1 MKYFYPK
8 QKIHERWI
16 RKRLLLK
23 TLLIMKIQLVLLLI
37 SLQVSAHDFAQKVTL
52 NEKNVS
58 IAAILEKI
66 TNETGVYFWYDNS
79 IISNKNVSV
88 YCKNLPLEKALDEI
102 CIDQSFI
109 YEKINNNIY
118 TFKKKE
124 IVVTKNT
131 PAVTENLPPLPP
143 PVHIKGRVTDEK
155 GQPLIKASIIVKGTR
170 YGTTTNENGEF
181 SLDVSNT
188 VTHLIISYIGY
199 ENVEVNIN
207 GRTEFNIILK
217 STTEQQQEVVVV
229 GYGTQRKYDVTG
241 SISTISTN
249 SIKDIPVGS
258 VDQIMQG
265 KASGV
270 AVTQNTGAPGA
281 GVSVII
287 RGQASFGT
295 STPLY
300 VIDGIPTDDGINEIS
315 PNDIE
320 SISVLKDAS
329 SASIYGARAAN
340 GVVLITTKK
349 GLSGKPRLSLNFY
362 TGWQSPAHL
371 IKMANS
377 KEYLNAYNTAAAN
390 DSIEGSISNRALLPL
405 EMLDTLPDV
414 NWQKAIL
421 KTAPVSSINIGIVGG
436 NENTKYALSGTYYTQ
451 DGMIINSGFQKGNL
465 HTSLT
470 STLSRFFKV
479 GTNLNLSYSQNR
491 QVGSS
496 GDGYGSGNPG
506 ASVVRYALFRTPATP
521 VVFPDGPNA
530 GQYVDLPLQGP
541 NGYNFLGDGLNPV
554 ALAANTDR
562 NFYNYAVLGDLFVEL
577 TPIKNLKIKSD
588 VGTNVVYTRYKQF
601 YPTWNTYSQWG
612 SSSDFF
618 YPAARIQNSPN
629 ALSQSNT
636 LNFNYNWTNTANY
649 DWMFSKNVFNFLVGT
664 EIVYNKNQ
672 YDAESQ
678 NKFPNQSSSFQ
689 YLSNGTSTTPS
700 VSGVDQSWALSSIF
714 GRINYQYDSKY
725 MASFNFRRDGSSRLD
740 PATQWGNFFSGSL
753 GWRIDREEFM
763 KNIKQISL
771 LKLRASVGQLGDV
784 SALPNYGYASLIGP
798 TGYYVFGTSPALTY
812 TVYQTG
818 NTHLKWQSSLLTDI
832 GMDLAVF
839 NNKLNVT
846 IDYYRKMTS
855 DLLQAPYNPTSAG
868 TVASPAYVNNGKI
881 LNDGFEFEVGWH
893 DNINKDWSYEID
905 GNLTTLHNEVRAL
918 LNNQP
923 LPAGRVDNNTY
934 ATLTAVGH
942 PVGSFYML
950 QMEGIFQNNLDVMTH
965 AYQGSGIRP
974 GDVKFKDVNNDGIID
989 QNDRVFAG
997 SPIPTFT
1004 YSFTGKLFYKN
1015 FDLSLFFQGVSGDK
1029 IYSQVNM
1036 DIEGFYRPFNITERV
1051 ATQSWHGEGT
1061 SNTFPILSWTDA
1073 TNNKQMS
1080 TRFLQD
1086 GSYLRLKNA
1095 QIGYT
1100 LNSKALNKLKI
1111 SSLRIYVSVQN
1122 VFTITKYLGLD
1133 PEMTSSADAQTAG
1146 DGAKAL
1152 NIDWG
1157 TYPSARTS
1165 TIGVNVNF

>member
-1 MKYFYPK
+1 
-8 QKIHERWI
+8 
-16 RKRLLLK
+16 
-23 TLLIMKIQLVLLLI
+23 MKIQVFLLLT
-37 SLQVSAHDFAQKVTL
+37 SLQVSAYDFAQKVTL
-52 NEKNVS
+52 NEKNVLVS
-58 IAAILEKI
+58 TVLGKI
-66 TNETGVYFWYDNS
+66 THQTGVYFWYDNS
-79 IISNKNVSV
+79 VIPDKNVSIS
-88 YCKNLPLEKALDEI
+88 CKGLPLEKVLDKI
-102 CIDQSFI
+102 CNNQNFI
-109 YEKINNNIY
+109 YEKINDNIY

-124 IVVTKNT
+124 NEVISIT
-131 PAVTENLPPLPP
+131 PVIIEAPQPLLPP
-143 PVHIKGRVTDEK
+143 PVHLKGKVTDEN
-155 GQPLIKASIIVKGTR
+155 GQPLVKASIIVKGTQ
-170 YGTTTNENGEF
+170 YGTTTDENGEF
-181 SLDVSNT
+181 SLDVNDAAT
-188 VTHLIISYIGY
+188 YLVFSYVGH
-199 ENVEVNIN
+199 ENIEVSIN
-207 GRTEFNIILK
+207 GRTEFNIILQSK
-217 STTEQQQEVVVV
+217 IEQQPEVVVV
-229 GYGTQRKYDVTG
+229 GYGTQKKYDVTG

-249 SIKDIPVGS
+249 SIRDIPVGNI
-258 VDQIMQG
+258 DQVMQG

-270 AVTQNTGAPGA
+270 AVTQNTGLPGA

-300 VIDGIPTDDGINEIS
+300 VINGIPTDDGINEIS

-349 GLSGKPRLSLNFY
+349 GTSGKPRLSLNFY
-362 TGWQSPAHL
+362 TGWQTPAHL

-377 KEYLNAYNTAAAN
+377 REYLNAFNTAAAN
-390 DSIEGSISNRALLPL
+390 DAIVGSISNRDILPL
-405 EMLDTLPDV
+405 AMLDTLPDV
-414 NWQKAIL
+414 NWQKAVL

-436 NENTKYALSGTYYTQ
+436 NDNTRYALSGTYYTQ
-451 DGMIINSGFQKGNL
+451 NGMIINSGFQKGNL
-465 HTSLT
+465 QASLT

-479 GTNLNLSYSQNR
+479 GTNLNLSYSQNK

-496 GDGYGSGNPG
+496 GDGFGSGNPG

-521 VVFPDGPNA
+521 VVFPNGPNE

-554 ALAANTDR
+554 ALAANTNR
-562 NFYNYAVLGDLFVEL
+562 NFYNYAVLGDIFVEF

-588 VGTNVVYTRYKQF
+588 IGTNIIYSRYKQF
-601 YPTWNTYSQWG
+601 NPIWNTYSQWG

-618 YPAARIQNSPN
+618 YPSARIQNSPN
-629 ALSQSNT
+629 SLAQSNT
-636 LNFNYNWTNTANY
+636 LNFNYNWTNTASY
-649 DWMFSKNVFNFLVGT
+649 DWMFKKNVFNFLVGT

-672 YDAESQ
+672 YDAASQ
-678 NKFPNQSSSFQ
+678 NTFPNQSSSFQ
-689 YLSNGTSTTPS
+689 YLNNGTSTTPS

-714 GRINYQYDSKY
+714 GRINYQYNNKY

-740 PATQWGNFFSGSL
+740 PAMQWGNFFSGSL
-753 GWRIDREEFM
+753 GWRVDREEFM

-812 TVYQTG
+812 TIYQTG
-818 NTHLKWQSSLLTDI
+818 NEHLKWQNSLLTDI
-832 GMDLAVF
+832 GMDLAAF
-839 NNKLNVT
+839 NNKLSVT

-868 TVASPAYVNNGKI
+868 TVAAPAYVNNGKI
-881 LNDGFEFEVGWH
+881 LNSGFEFEVGYH
-893 DNINKDWSYEID
+893 DNINKNWSYEINA
-905 GNLTTLHNEVRAL
+905 NLTTLHNEVKAL
-918 LNNQP
+918 LDNQP
-923 LPAGRVDNNTY
+923 LPAGRVDNNTF

-942 PVGSFYML
+942 PVGAFYML
-950 QMEGIFQNNLDVMTH
+950 QTEGIFQNNLEVMTH
-965 AYQGSGIRP
+965 AYQGAGIRP
-974 GDVKFKDVNNDGIID
+974 GDVKFKDVNNDGVID
-989 QNDRVFAG
+989 QKDRVFAG
-997 SPIPTFT
+997 SPIPNLT

-1015 FDLSLFFQGVSGDK
+1015 FDLNLFFQGVSGDK
-1029 IYSQVNM
+1029 IYSQINM
-1036 DIEGFYRPFNITERV
+1036 DIEGFYRPFNITERI

-1080 TRFLQD
+1080 TRFLQN
-1086 GSYLRLKNA
+1086 GSYLRLKNV
-1095 QIGYT
+1095 QLGYT
-1100 LNSKALNKLKI
+1100 LDSHALNKLKI
-1111 SSLRIYVSVQN
+1111 SSLRFYVSVQN

-1133 PEMTSSADAQTAG
+1133 PEMTSSANAQASG

-1157 TYPSARTS
+1157 TYPSARIS
-1165 TIGVNVNF
+1165 TIGINVNF